1 MSGVCQRPFQCCSG
15 VAEAVLFHE
24 HEAEVVLDLG
34 ELNFGRRLQISVAGS
49 SIERLCLQK
58 PAAAVVDVA
67 QVLVDLASRQQVA
80 VLVES
85 VARGHPAG
93 DRFVVAAKHS
103 QPLDHADAGGGD
115 IERSPECVEPP
126 CGFLQQRDSALH
138 ASVEVNCGHAAR
150 PGRNGGSFGVSH
162 RSAQQLQRG
171 RGLGGARRITL
182 TGFLVNGVQLTRQAA
197 VGHSPMRPQQPLSF
211 GRVGCDQGRRELP
224 ALHCGVA
231 CHCQR
236 RATATGLAAQF

>member
-1 MSGVCQRPFQCCSG
+1 MLERLIVATLEQAEAAQVVQNVGPGDREPTVSGVCQRPFQCCSG

-103 QPLDHADAGGGD
+103 
-115 IERSPECVEPP
+115 
-126 CGFLQQRDSALH
+126 
-138 ASVEVNCGHAAR
+138 
-150 PGRNGGSFGVSH
+150 
-162 RSAQQLQRG
+162 
-171 RGLGGARRITL
+171 
-182 TGFLVNGVQLTRQAA
+182 
-197 VGHSPMRPQQPLSF
+197 
-211 GRVGCDQGRRELP
+211 
-224 ALHCGVA
+224 
-231 CHCQR
+231 
-236 RATATGLAAQF
+236 